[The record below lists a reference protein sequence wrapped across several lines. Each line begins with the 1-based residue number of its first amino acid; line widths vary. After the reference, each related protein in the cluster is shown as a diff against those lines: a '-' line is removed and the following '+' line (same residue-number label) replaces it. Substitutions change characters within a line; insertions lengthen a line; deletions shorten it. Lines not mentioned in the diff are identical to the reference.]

1 MRRPPVLLKLASVSA
16 ILFFGCESGQPLEPF
31 MTDQDVAAARMTGAP
46 NVAAPSNA
54 LATAYSA
61 TQIDISWRDNSTN
74 EKSFEI
80 YQSLTGDTGTFTWLA
95 STAANA
101 TTYRNQGLQPGVQ
114 YCYAVL
120 AVGVNGKKTVNSVF
134 SNTTCATTAF
144 PVVPV
149 AAPSNAAA
157 LALSVDGIEIQW
169 QDNSTNE
176 TNFDVYR
183 SAYPQLD
190 LFSLLTRTAGN
201 ATRYSDGGLFSS
213 FQYCYKIRAVQVI
226 GVQVTVSSF
235 SNIICAWP
243 LPEAASSVTATPID
257 SYSVVVG
264 WTAVGLYFR
273 IERST
278 DGGVV
283 WNTAGTAENTRL
295 FWDTVVP
302 EQAVCYRVVTYNTSG
317 DAPPSNSHCTSPPA
331 EPTEVRW
338 GSTLDSSTVE
348 LTWRDNSNVEDG
360 YEVREMYPDCF
371 RDWDNVEYCYGYV
384 ESVIAVLPANT
395 TSFRG
400 RGNKVSVYAMKDG
413 GYSTGGVSP

>member
-1 MRRPPVLLKLASVSA
+1 MRRPPMLIRFASALA
-16 ILFFGCESGQPLEPF
+16 ILLVGCESGQPLEPF
-31 MTDQDVAAARMTGAP
+31 MTREDIAAARMIGGP
-46 NVAAPSNA
+46 QVAAPSNA
-54 LATAYSA
+54 LATAYST
-61 TQIDISWRDNSTN
+61 TQVDVSWRDNSTN

-80 YQSLTGDTGTFTWLA
+80 YRSLTGETGNLTWLA
-95 STAANA
+95 STAANT
-101 TTYRNQGLQPGVQ
+101 TTYRNQGLEPGVQ

-120 AVGVNGKKTVNSVF
+120 ATDVNGKKTVNSVF
-134 SNTTCATTAF
+134 SNTACATTA
-144 PVVPV
+144 PAPVPV
-149 AAPSNAAA
+149 AAPSNAVAVA
-157 LALSVDGIEIQW
+157 FSVDGIEIQW
-169 QDNSTNE
+169 HDNSTTE
-176 TNFDVYR
+176 THFEVHR

-201 ATRYSDGGLFSS
+201 AISYKDAGLLSS

-257 SYSVVVG
+257 SYTLDVG
-264 WTAVGLYFR
+264 WTAIGRYFR
-273 IERST
+273 IDRST

-283 WNTAGTAENTRL
+283 WNTAGTAEDTRL
-295 FWDTVVP
+295 FSDNVVP
-302 EQAVCYRVVTYNTSG
+302 EHAVCYRVVTYNASG
-317 DAPPSNSHCTSPPA
+317 EAPPSDAHCMTPPA
-331 EPTEVRW
+331 GPTEVTW
-338 GSTLDSSTVE
+338 STVDASTAE
-348 LTWRDNSNVEDG
+348 LTWRDNSSVEDG

-384 ESVIAVLPANT
+384 EYVIAVLPANT

-400 RGNKVSVYAMKDG
+400 RGDKVSVYAMKDG